1 MVSDRLTSD
10 VWIMAH
16 VRRCNAEG
24 VPAMV
29 VRRGDE
35 RAGALV
41 LKLNRLDGTCSVLT
55 QATDMDGRLGWLA
68 AFDGKA
74 VPEREAEDY
83 VARAVKRD
91 PDIWIVEI
99 EHKDGWHP
107 FEGKLL

>member
-29 VRRGDE
+29 VRRGDD

-55 QATDMDGRLGWLA
+55 QATDMEGHLGWLA
-68 AFDGKA
+68 AFDGQA
-74 VPEREAEDY
+74 VPEREVDEY

-91 PDIWIVEI
+91 PDIRVVEI

-107 FEGKLL
+107 FEGKVL